1 MLTVHSLL
9 ITVWFLLLGFILA
22 LYVVLDGFT
31 IGVGMLSLFSPT
43 EERRSVL
50 IETLGGVWDANE
62 TWLILLGGALFGAF
76 PKAYGLLLHALYVPL
91 SLLLFGLILRAVSF
105 EFREHASDKTGWNR
119 VFSGAS
125 ALIAL
130 SQGIMLGDIIHGLPL
145 HDGHYAGG
153 TWGWLH
159 PFSLVVAVGVL
170 AGYGL
175 LGATYLVLRT
185 EDPIQSRA
193 RSASYWLAAVTF
205 IVALFVTVWTPLQYP
220 RIAHV
225 WFRDGR
231 FWFFAPLPLVAA
243 LAFLVLIRALR
254 HRREVLPFV
263 ATVVIFLASF
273 GGLAASL
280 YPDIVP
286 PSLSLEQ
293 AASGSLT
300 LVFMLTGIGLLLPI
314 MLVYNGYQ
322 YLVFRGKVKIKIG
335 EGAYGHE

>member
-9 ITVWFLLLGFILA
+9 VTVWFLLLGVILA

-50 IETLGGVWDANE
+50 IGTLGSVWDANE

-91 SLLLFGLILRAVSF
+91 SLLLFGLIVRAASF
-105 EFREHASDKTGWNR
+105 EFREHARNKTGWNR
-119 VFSGAS
+119 AFSGSS

-130 SQGIMLGDIIHGLPL
+130 SQGFILGDLIHGLPL
-145 HDGHYAGG
+145 DHGHYVGG
-153 TWGWLH
+153 SWGWFH
-159 PFSLVVAVGVL
+159 PFALAVAAGVL

-175 LGATYLVLRT
+175 LGATYLILRT

-193 RSASYWLAAVTF
+193 RIASYWLATVTLAVA
-205 IVALFVTVWTPLQYP
+205 IFVTVWTPLRYP
-220 RIAHV
+220 RIAHT
-225 WFRDGR
+225 WFGDDRL
-231 FWFFAPLPLVAA
+231 WFFAPLPIIGA
-243 LAFLVLIRALR
+243 LAFLVLFRSLR
-254 HRREVLPFV
+254 RRHEALPFV
-263 ATVVIFLASF
+263 ATVIVFLASF

-280 YPDIVP
+280 YPYIVP
-286 PSLSLEQ
+286 PSLTLEK

-300 LVFMLTGIGLLLPI
+300 LVFMLVGIGILLPI
-314 MLVYNGYQ
+314 MLVYNTYQ
-322 YLVFRGKVKIKIG
+322 YLVFRGKVRVG
-335 EGAYGHE
+335 EHAYGHD